1 MDPVSRRSFLVRS
14 SAGVAGAAAV
24 GAGGIAAMAGA
35 AGAAGA
41 APLTEEELGAL
52 DETVMVSVRDAATG
66 EVAILVGDREVTFT
80 DKSLV
85 ANVLRATKE

>member
-35 AGAAGA
+35 AGAA
-41 APLTEEELGAL
+41 PLTEEELGEL
-52 DETVMVSVRDAATG
+52 DETVMVSVRDAAAG
-66 EVAILVGDREVTFT
+66 EVAILVGDREVVFT
-80 DKSLV
+80 DRSLV
-85 ANVLRATKE
+85 ANVLRATK

>member
-14 SAGVAGAAAV
+14 SAGVAGAAAA
-24 GAGGIAAMAGA
+24 AGGGLAAMTGV
-35 AGAAGA
+35 AGA
-41 APLTEEELGAL
+41 APLTEEELGEL
-52 DETVMVSVRDAATG
+52 DETVMVSVRDAAAG